1 MTEQAMSYSKTI
13 LSLIFLGGL
22 SACTPPPTESSET
35 LTIYSARHYDSD
47 QIIYQTFE
55 QMHGVKV
62 EVREAKADQL
72 LETLKAEGDNSE
84 ADLVI
89 ASDAGALWRFS
100 DAGLTQKVSAP
111 EIVSQ
116 IPAAY
121 HDPDGDW
128 FSLSRRLRLVAFDP
142 DMFQASDLDT
152 WGKLADPAKSGEIC
166 VRSSS
171 NIYNL
176 SLMGEMIARV
186 GPDEASEWAAGIVA
200 NMARQPQGGDTDQI
214 RAVAAGE
221 CGIAIA
227 NHYYWAR
234 LADSGV
240 GADRAVAEATRLVVP
255 GFGDDLGAHINI
267 TGVAITKTAGNVDLA
282 LDFVSF
288 LLSEEGQALL
298 VEETKELPLT
308 SQISAEAA
316 AGDTDS
322 IASVERSSVAL
333 SRFGENQ
340 AEAQIL
346 FDLAGWN

>member
-1 MTEQAMSYSKTI
+1 MLYSKLI
-13 LSLIFLGGL
+13 FSLILAGGL
-22 SACTPPPTESSET
+22 AACAPQPEDSTET

-47 QIIYQTFE
+47 QIIYDTFE
-55 QMHGVKV
+55 QTHGVKI

-84 ADLVI
+84 ADLII

-111 EIVSQ
+111 GIIAQ

-142 DMFQASDLDT
+142 TMFQASDLDT
-152 WGKLADPAKSGEIC
+152 WDKLADPAKSGEIC

-176 SLMGEMIARV
+176 SLMSEMIARV
-186 GPDEASEWAAGIVA
+186 GADEAGNWAAGIVA

-234 LADSGV
+234 LAESDIDS
-240 GADRAVAEATRLVVP
+240 DRAVAEATRLVVP

-267 TGVAITKTAGNVDLA
+267 TGASITKTADNVDLA
-282 LDFVSF
+282 LEFVSY
-288 LLSEEGQALL
+288 LLSDEGQALL
-298 VEETKELPLT
+298 VKDTKELPLNT
-308 SQISAEAA
+308 LGQDEADA
-316 AGDTDS
+316 PVEDN
-322 IASVERSSVAL
+322 IANVERSTIAL

-346 FDLAGWN
+346 LDLAGWN